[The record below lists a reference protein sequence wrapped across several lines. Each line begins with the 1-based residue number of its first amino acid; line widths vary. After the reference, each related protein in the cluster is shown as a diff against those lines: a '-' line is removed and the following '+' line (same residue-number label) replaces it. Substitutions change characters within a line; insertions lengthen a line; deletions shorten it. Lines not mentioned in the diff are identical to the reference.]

1 MTAAEDIDA
10 LIRRADDEIRRV
22 EKDKRGDFAG
32 VTAMAGLTILARHID
47 ALAVKID
54 GPAADRTEGTV
65 DVRTELADLRRR
77 IEKVA
82 DDLERGGQ
90 GPG

>member
-10 LIRRADDEIRRV
+10 LIHRADDEFRKV

-47 ALAVKID
+47 ALADRID
-54 GPAADRTEGTV
+54 GRAPDRTEGPG

-82 DDLERGGQ
+82 DDLERGSRG
-90 GPG
+90 GG